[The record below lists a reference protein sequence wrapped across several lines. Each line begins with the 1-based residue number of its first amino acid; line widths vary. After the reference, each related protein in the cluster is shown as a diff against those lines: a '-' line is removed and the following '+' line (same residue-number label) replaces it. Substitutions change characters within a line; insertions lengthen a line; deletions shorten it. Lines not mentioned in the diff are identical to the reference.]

1 MESVSPTYADLL
13 RGIDAISRK
22 DLHLNHWPAII
33 HPSQWN
39 GFIDVTHPSNI
50 FAVTLRDLGRR
61 LRCFRI
67 YKMGLK
73 VHTFIGLKYLH
84 EMLDD

>member
-1 MESVSPTYADLL
+1 MESVKSTYKEYPMPNELL
-13 RGIDAISRK
+13 YVIQP
-22 DLHLNHWPAII
+22 N
-33 HPSQWN
+33 QWN

-73 VHTFIGLKYLH
+73 VHTFIGLKYLQ
-84 EMLDD
+84 EMLDE

>member
-22 DLHLNHWPAII
+22 DLHLHHWPAII

-39 GFIDVTHPSNI
+39 GFIDVTHPSNL
-50 FAVTLRDLGRR
+50 FARCMRFLGKKY
-61 LRCFRI
+61 RCFWL
-67 YKMGLK
+67 YKKGLK
-73 VHTFIGLKYLH
+73 IYSFIGLKYLQ
-84 EMLDD
+84 EMLDE